1 MYLLLTESQQ
11 NTHFSQPLLSATA
24 ITMYNN
30 IIIIKSSGPSYLKLH
45 YVKDKIA
52 KLKQRNTMLRYFAA
66 HCNYRYLYLAA
77 CDPGPCKTGWSET
90 DCFTDCCLI
99 KRNALLQPLHEQELI
114 PFLNHS
120 VSCPRA
126 TWIIQTK
133 LIF

>member
-1 MYLLLTESQQ
+1 MYLLLTEV
-11 NTHFSQPLLSATA
+11 NKTHIFLSLFCLQQPLQC
-24 ITMYNN
+24 I
-30 IIIIKSSGPSYLKLH
+30 IIIIKSSVPSYLKLH

-66 HCNYRYLYLAA
+66 HCNFCHLYLAA

-99 KRNALLQPLHEQELI
+99 KRNALLQLLHEQELV